1 MLPKEE
7 NELMCRVGPGTLM
20 GNFIRQYWIPALMPA
35 DLDEADGRPRRLRLL
50 GEDLIGFRD
59 SSGRAGIMRHNCP
72 HRGASLFFGRNE
84 DNGLRC
90 VYHGWKF
97 DVDGRCVDMPNEPPE
112 SNFKDKV
119 RALAYPCQE
128 RNGIIW
134 TYMGPRDTP
143 PPLPEL
149 MPNLNPDCRVWTRL
163 EECNYM
169 QALEGDIDTSH
180 FGFLHAGHVQID
192 QLLFGSCDYYAL
204 KQRWARFESREHEL
218 GTSYAAIRPAEEGTE
233 YWRMGHYML
242 PFYTINAP
250 GVLGIKNSCI
260 AWVPLDDDNTMV
272 WNIGQQVLDPELS
285 GIGGLKVGWIRQDP
299 QGRFDPY
306 APRQRGQPFVR
317 QFEAQTSD
325 WLGMYRPIA
334 NIDNDYLMDID
345 LQRTGGTYTGLPN
358 PAQDP
363 MAQETMGPIYD
374 RSQEHLGTA
383 DMMIIR
389 TRQKLLKAARGVD
402 DGAAAPGVDDP
413 RLFLMRGGGA
423 ILPKGSNG
431 LDDLS
436 DLHFGRTDL
445 ATYADETAAAG

>member
-1 MLPKEE
+1 VLPTEE
-7 NELMCRVGPGTLM
+7 NELMCRVGPGTIM
-20 GNFIRQYWIPALMPA
+20 GNFIRQYWIPALQPE
-35 DLDEADGRPRRLRLL
+35 DLPDPDGRPRRLRLL
-50 GEDLIGFRD
+50 GEDLIAFRS
-59 SSGRAGIMRHNCP
+59 SSGSVGILANNCP

-84 DNGLRC
+84 EEGLRC

-97 DVDGRCVDMPNEPPE
+97 DVAGHCVDMPNEPPE

-119 RALAYPCQE
+119 HARAYPCVE

-134 TYMGPRDTP
+134 TYMGIREQL

-149 MPNLNPDCRVWTRL
+149 LPNLEAGCNVWRRL
-163 EECNYM
+163 EECSYM

-180 FGFLHAGHVQID
+180 FGFLHAGHVKLED
-192 QLLFGSCDYYAL
+192 LLHGSCDYYAL
-204 KQRWARFESREHEL
+204 KQRWARFESREHEI
-218 GTSYAAIRPAEEGTE
+218 GASYAAIRPAEEGTE

-272 WNIGQQVLDPELS
+272 WNIGQQVLDPNMS

-299 QGRFDPY
+299 QGRYDPY
-306 APRQRGQPFVR
+306 APRRRGQPFVR
-317 QFEAQTSD
+317 QFQPDSSD

-334 NIDNDYLMDID
+334 NKDNDYLMDFD
-345 LQRTGGTYTGLPN
+345 LQKSMGTYTGLPN

-383 DMMIIR
+383 DMMIIK
-389 TRQKLLKAARGVD
+389 TRQKLLKAARAVD
-402 DGAAAPGVDDP
+402 DGSPAPGVDDP
-413 RLFLMRGGGA
+413 SLFRMRGGGA
-423 ILPKGSNG
+423 LLPVGANG
-431 LDDLS
+431 LDDLA
-436 DLHFGRTDL
+436 DLHFARTDL
-445 ATYADETAAAG
+445 SEVLTAR